1 MNQKLE
7 CFNRQKKY
15 LVCIDSDGSAMD
27 TMDSKHIYCFGP
39 AAVEVYHLENYRGL
53 FLTIWKK
60 INLYTM
66 TRGINR
72 FKGLVIALEQL
83 KELGVG
89 LEDFTALKTWSEEAQ
104 ELSNTALE
112 AEIEETNDPALK
124 KALEWSKLTNY
135 YIKGLEVQAGTF
147 NGVKESIK
155 QIHEVADI
163 VIVSSANSEALEK
176 EWTEEGLSDYV
187 DLLMGQEAGS
197 KSECIAKLKE
207 KGYEEE
213 EILMVGDA
221 PLDLKAAES
230 NKVFYYPILVRR
242 EESSWVGLRTEGI
255 KRLQEGTFKGEYQ
268 DNLINAF
275 YENLKAGE

>member
-1 MNQKLE
+1 MNQNLE

-27 TMDSKHIYCFGP
+27 TMDSKHIYCFAP
-39 AAVEVYHLENYRGL
+39 AAVEVYQLENYRGL

-72 FKGLVIALEQL
+72 FKGLVVALERL

-89 LEDFTALKTWSEEAQ
+89 LEDFTALKNWSEEAK
-104 ELSNTALE
+104 ELSNAALE
-112 AEIEETNDPALK
+112 AEIEKTDDPALK
-124 KALEWSKLTNY
+124 KALQWSNLTND
-135 YIKGLEVQAGTF
+135 YIEKLEVQGGTF
-147 NGVKESIK
+147 NGVKESIE
-155 QIHEVADI
+155 QIHEVADV

-176 EWTEEGLSDYV
+176 EWTEEGLNNYV

-230 NKVFYYPILVRR
+230 NKICYYPILVRR
-242 EESSWVGLRTEGI
+242 EESSWTGLRTEGM
-255 KRLQEGTFKGEYQ
+255 KRLQEGTFKGNYQ
-268 DNLINAF
+268 EKLIEAF
-275 YENLKAGE
+275 YENLKIGE